1 MHRISV
7 EDILIDVVRK
17 DIKHMHLSVHP
28 PDGRV
33 RISAPKRINDETIRA
48 FAASKIKWIKRH
60 QGRLR
65 KQKRP
70 LPLKYISGEGHY
82 FKGKKYVLNVIYQP
96 RPLPNR
102 VTIRNE
108 HYLDLFIRKG
118 SRREQRKRVL
128 TEWYRERLKGMMP
141 PLIQK
146 YQGKVGVKV
155 NEWRVKQM
163 KTKWGTCNLT
173 AKRIWLNLEL
183 AKTPP
188 RCLEYI
194 LVHEL
199 THFLE
204 PSHNGR
210 FASYMGQFLPDWKA
224 REKELN
230 TYPIGPILGV

>member
-1 MHRISV
+1 
-7 EDILIDVVRK
+7 
-17 DIKHMHLSVHP
+17 
-28 PDGRV
+28 
-33 RISAPKRINDETIRA
+33 
-48 FAASKIKWIKRH
+48 
-60 QGRLR
+60 
-65 KQKRP
+65 
-70 LPLKYISGEGHY
+70 
-82 FKGKKYVLNVIYQP
+82 
-96 RPLPNR
+96 
-102 VTIRNE
+102 
-108 HYLDLFIRKG
+108 
-118 SRREQRKRVL
+118 
-128 TEWYRERLKGMMP
+128 
-141 PLIQK
+141 
-146 YQGKVGVKV
+146 
-155 NEWRVKQM
+155 M